1 MAYVVFEREVQ
12 SYYKKYHSNTF
23 TQIHTQLNFT
33 LEHRY
38 PPSSTPVPRAARR
51 AGQTHD
57 AETINAVSLD
67 CASVYSVT
75 APTGGAL
82 CKTTK
87 DLNGQKCG
95 KNKRCKVMYNEKC
108 SKSEDCGNG
117 QFCNAGVCVTDGV
130 PCDTSGAV

>member
-1 MAYVVFEREVQ
+1 M
-12 SYYKKYHSNTF
+12 
-23 TQIHTQLNFT
+23 
-33 LEHRY
+33 Y
-38 PPSSTPVPRAARR
+38 P
-51 AGQTHD
+51 Q
-57 AETINAVSLD
+57 SLD
-67 CASVYSVT
+67 SCTKSGKTGWTDARCGNNQRCESGLCSPVYSVT

-87 DLNGQKCG
+87 DCSNGQKCG

-130 PCDTSGAV
+130 PCDTSETV